1 MSQVK
6 FTMHDGKEVIASVDS
21 FDAKQIVASL
31 NDRSVEYVAYGNV
44 GFNKFQVKYFE
55 EIVEATP
62 TPTN

>member
-6 FTMHDGKEVIASVDS
+6 FTMHDGKEVVASIDK
-21 FDAKQIVASL
+21 FDAQQIVGEL

-55 EIVEATP
+55 EVSNP
-62 TPTN
+62 TTSN